1 LPVSQRGTIVTP
13 AFPCMYL
20 TILTLHSFFRWVVLL
35 GILTGIFRASRG
47 LLGRLPF
54 TPLDNTI
61 RHTTATLAHVQ
72 LILGYGLY
80 LVSPLLA
87 SFHLR
92 DAEHEPTALFFG
104 VQHVALMT
112 IAITVLTI
120 GSALAKRQATDQA
133 KFRTMAGWF
142 ALALLIILVA
152 IPWPF
157 SPFAQRPL
165 IRL

>member
-1 LPVSQRGTIVTP
+1 
-13 AFPCMYL
+13 MYL
-20 TILTLHSFFRWVVLL
+20 TILTLHSFFRWVVLI
-35 GILTGIFRASRG
+35 GILTSLFRAYRG
-47 LLGRLPF
+47 WLGRRAF
-54 TPLDNTI
+54 VALDNTI

-80 LVSPLLA
+80 MISPFIA

-92 DAEHEPTALFFG
+92 DAEHDPGALFFG
-104 VQHVALMT
+104 FQHVALMT
-112 IAITVLTI
+112 LAITMLTI
-120 GSALAKRQATDQA
+120 GSALAKRKATDKE
-133 KFRTMAGWF
+133 KFRTMAVWF
-142 ALALLIILVA
+142 TLALLIIVAA

>member
-1 LPVSQRGTIVTP
+1 
-13 AFPCMYL
+13 MYL
-20 TILTLHSFFRWVVLL
+20 TILTLHSLFRWAVLL
-35 GILTGIFRASRG
+35 GILTGIFRAYRG
-47 LLGRLPF
+47 WFGQRAF
-54 TPLDNTI
+54 TPLDNTV

-72 LILGYGLY
+72 LILGYILY
-80 LVSPLLA
+80 LVSPLIA

-92 DAEHEPTALFFG
+92 DAEHAPTTLFFG

-120 GSALAKRQATDQA
+120 GSALTKRQATDQVR
-133 KFRTMAGWF
+133 FSTMALWF
-142 ALALLIILVA
+142 TLALLLILAA

-157 SPFAQRPL
+157 SPLAQRPL

>member
-1 LPVSQRGTIVTP
+1 
-13 AFPCMYL
+13 MYL
-20 TILTLHSFFRWVVLL
+20 TILTLHSLFRWVVLTGL
-35 GILTGIFRASRG
+35 LTGLFRAYRG
-47 LLGRLPF
+47 WLGRRPF
-54 TPLDNTI
+54 TAFDNTI
-61 RHTTATLAHVQ
+61 RHTTATLAHGQ

-80 LVSPLLA
+80 LVSPLIA

-92 DAEHEPTALFFG
+92 EAEHAPTTLFFG

-112 IAITVLTI
+112 LAIAGLTI

-133 KFRTMAGWF
+133 KFQVMAGWF
-142 ALALLIILVA
+142 TLALLLILVA

-157 SPFAQRPL
+157 SPLAQRPL